1 MIARRGASGKHKRG
15 LVTNE
20 LHWTPRVPP
29 RPMTRFAIPR
39 AGRIMNAPAAPEA
52 SPLAYPT
59 HLPLQHLVG
68 VIAPTAGAVIAVAVA
83 VVYGVPAHAVV
94 GMFVMAYATG
104 FGVTLGFHRLFAHR
118 SFSTSRPV
126 EWLLMVLGCAAGQS
140 APFFWI
146 ATHRLHHRHSDSDG
160 DPHSPHNLDGRP
172 LGWWRGFWHAH
183 VGWVL
188 GRGFGYPAGVV
199 RDLAARP
206 DLAWIDR
213 RWLLWYVLGL
223 LVPALVG
230 YAIGGTAY
238 DALMGLLWGGLLRHF
253 LTIQATFLVNSLNH
267 LWGTRPYATAD
278 HSRNNLVTG
287 ILAFGEGWHNN
298 HHAFPWS
305 ARHGL
310 RWWQPDLSWWVLW
323 TLERAGLVWRVRRP
337 RHTAQ

>member
-1 MIARRGASGKHKRG
+1 
-15 LVTNE
+15 
-20 LHWTPRVPP
+20 
-29 RPMTRFAIPR
+29 
-39 AGRIMNAPAAPEA
+39 MNAPAA
-52 SPLAYPT
+52 SDSLVYPT
-59 HLPLQHLVG
+59 HLRLQHLAG
-68 VIAPTAGAVIAVAVA
+68 VVAPTVGAVAAIAVAC
-83 VVYGVPAHAVV
+83 VYGVPTHAVV
-94 GMFVMAYATG
+94 GMFVLAYATG

-118 SFSTSRPV
+118 SFATSRPV
-126 EWLLMVLGCAAGQS
+126 EWALMILGCAAGQS

-146 ATHRLHHRHSDSDG
+146 ATHRLHHRHSDADG
-160 DPHSPHNLDGRP
+160 DPHSPHTADGRP
-172 LGWWRGFWHAH
+172 LGLWRGFWHAH
-183 VGWVL
+183 LGWLFGL
-188 GRGFGYPAGVV
+188 GFAYPPAVV

-213 RWLLWYVLGL
+213 HWLLWYVLGL
-223 LVPALVG
+223 LVPALAG

-238 DALMGLLWGGLLRHF
+238 DALMGFLWGGLLRHF

-310 RWWQPDLSWWVLW
+310 RWWQPDLSWWLLW
-323 TLERAGLVWRVRRP
+323 LMERAGLVWRVRRP
-337 RHTAQ
+337 DLARGPRPHATPASESPAVAGPARSP